1 MCATAPS
8 APHNAGE
15 AAASYPEPD
24 ASADRDTV
32 VAAVRR
38 HIADI
43 GGYTTDGIHPDARL
57 GEDLGYDSLLLL
69 RLIDRLR
76 TEYPQLEGAPIDE
89 LLPVIT
95 KVDDLQRYVADHV
108 AGKKVTA

>member
-1 MCATAPS
+1 M
-8 APHNAGE
+8 
-15 AAASYPEPD
+15 D
-24 ASADRDTV
+24 
-32 VAAVRR
+32 
-38 HIADI
+38 
-43 GGYTTDGIHPDARL
+43 IHPDARL

-95 KVDDLQRYVADHV
+95 KVDDLQRYVADRV
-108 AGKKVTA
+108 AGEKVTA

>member
-1 MCATAPS
+1 ATAPS

-32 VAAVRR
+32 EAAVRR

-76 TEYPQLEGAPIDE
+76 TDYPQLDGAAIDE

-108 AGKKVTA
+108 AGEQRSA